1 VAPGVLKR
9 VDDANIRIPGTRI
22 EGWRAIAVGAVALYL
37 LLFIALN
44 NHKVEVNFVFFKIRS
59 HELLAFVLIVA
70 LSFGAGFFVRGR
82 YVRGSAA
89 GSTSPSAGAAP
100 RELEAGTQAA
110 LPDAGSAQPEQVV
123 SDPGRRV

>member
-1 VAPGVLKR
+1 VTPGVLKR
-9 VDDANIRIPGTRI
+9 VDDAKIRIPGTKL
-22 EGWRAIAVGAVALYL
+22 EGWRAIAVGIGALYL

-82 YVRGSAA
+82 HERGSAKSK
-89 GSTSPSAGAAP
+89 GSPESVAP
-100 RELEAGTQAA
+100 RELEGGAQTATVDPGGT
-110 LPDAGSAQPEQVV
+110 QPEQTV
-123 SDPGRRV
+123 SDPGRRA